1 MLHIESSLDHYDNM
15 LLSAHFFFKSIKLF
29 QMFVLN
35 LSCLMNAAFPFF
47 SWRFI
52 YVDVFWFQPA
62 SHLIIILSMTQLK
75 TLPWSI
81 DSQASVHCNQCAL
94 LSIKAPSLCVVPL
107 KIGILLCVVNNII
120 N

>member
-52 YVDVFWFQPA
+52 YVDVF
-62 SHLIIILSMTQLK
+62 
-75 TLPWSI
+75 
-81 DSQASVHCNQCAL
+81 
-94 LSIKAPSLCVVPL
+94 
-107 KIGILLCVVNNII
+107 
-120 N
+120 